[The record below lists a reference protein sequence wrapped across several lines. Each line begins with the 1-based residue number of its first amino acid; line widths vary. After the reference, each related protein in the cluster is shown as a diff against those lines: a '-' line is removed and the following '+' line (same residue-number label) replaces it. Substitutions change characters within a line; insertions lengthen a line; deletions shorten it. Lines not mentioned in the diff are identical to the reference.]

1 MTNIK
6 LFCIGALS
14 VVLSLNAGC
23 NQKSS
28 TDNPPTTDK
37 NESNKK

>member
-28 TDNPPTTDK
+28 TTDK
-37 NESNKK
+37 NESNK